1 MNNEYRQARSVALYD
16 AGVTITDSTM
26 KSTGQD
32 GEENAGYPLATGM
45 PPGSFRVPENDLSA
59 LKSEFKTKQAALP
72 IGRRQGGSLHFQKAL
87 FSYNESLGE
96 KARVK
101 ELLIRVDGP
110 QMLSLRF
117 VEEQVRPEGGQTEIR
132 EITYCGFFAVEWAT
146 PEP

>member
-1 MNNEYRQARSVALYD
+1 MNEYRQARSIALYD
-16 AGVTITDSTM
+16 AGVTITNSTRQ
-26 KSTGQD
+26 G
-32 GEENAGYPLATGM
+32 GEEDEGYPLATGM

-72 IGRRQGGSLHFQKAL
+72 IGRRQGGSLHFQKVL

-110 QMLSLRF
+110 QLLSLRL
-117 VEEQVRPEGGQTEIR
+117 VEEHSEEGRQTK

-146 PEP
+146 PEL